1 MHSSDTTGAQSESDW
16 PLYAQ
21 LFGEFFAWKATNLPT
36 RGRDRDIHLRNERRV
51 RAQSIVGAQV
61 SVLN

>member
-16 PLYAQ
+16 PLYDQ

-36 RGRDRDIHLRNERRV
+36 PGHDRDIHLCNEHRHQ
-51 RAQSIVGAQV
+51 AQSIAGA
-61 SVLN
+61 